1 MEIKV
6 KVVLVIS
13 LQLNEILKNINN
25 ISSFNFNNSN
35 SKDTYFK
42 ISKLELE
49 REYLMEKKL

>member
-35 SKDTYFK
+35 SKVKVEFSEIK
-42 ISKLELE
+42 SEIF
-49 REYLMEKKL
+49 

>member
-6 KVVLVIS
+6 KIVPVIS
-13 LQLNEILKNINN
+13 LKLNEILKNINN

-42 ISKLELE
+42 IWIFLFII
-49 REYLMEKKL
+49 KK